1 MNTLQKI
8 KNVVN
13 EFGAEDVIL
22 FGSRAKQS
30 ADKFSDYD
38 ILAIFTSQLSGKEKI
53 NIASR
58 IRKRLAENFIDV
70 DILVRNKKDV
80 ECERLQLG
88 SVIKNAMKEGVAL

>member
-1 MNTLQKI
+1 MDTLQKI
-8 KNVVN
+8 KKVVN
-13 EFGAEDVIL
+13 EFGADDIIL

-38 ILAIFTSQLSGKEKI
+38 ILAIFASRLSDKEKI

-80 ECERLQLG
+80 ERERLQFG